1 MLHSAVGVM
10 GDHESSSDDCG
21 SFARALLALESDS
34 GHEDGWNLVL
44 ES

>member
-1 MLHSAVGVM
+1 VGVM
-10 GDHESSSDDCG
+10 EGRESSSEDCG

-34 GHEDGWNLVL
+34 GPEDDWNLVL